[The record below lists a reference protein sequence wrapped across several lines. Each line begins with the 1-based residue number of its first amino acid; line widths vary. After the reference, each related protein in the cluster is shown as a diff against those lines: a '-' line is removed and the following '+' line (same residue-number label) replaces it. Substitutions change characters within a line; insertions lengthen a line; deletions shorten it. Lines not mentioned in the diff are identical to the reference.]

1 MAQQM
6 TVKEGHAAN
15 DWIGEIH
22 DQVHRAFGRHVYRVE
37 PFRLRF
43 WLIVCGIEQEMDLV
57 NVKWM
62 NLMRLVHNSPVL
74 IRTDADTGHGRVLGS
89 ISLAVNIEACLSS
102 VKVTVKSGEVFSS
115 EGSVASELGTN
126 TDFCILAGAVRVAR
140 ASVFTSQVCEDHT
153 RIGIAVGIG
162 IKAPRP

>member
-1 MAQQM
+1 MLRCHRRQASVTSPLVKKDLRHHPFVLMAQQM

-43 WLIVCGIEQEMDLV
+43 WLIVCGVEQEMDLV

-62 NLMRLVHNSPVL
+62 NLMRLIHDSPVL
-74 IRTDADTGHGRVLGS
+74 IRTHANTVIG
-89 ISLAVNIEACLSS
+89 ASS
-102 VKVTVKSGEVFSS
+102 
-115 EGSVASELGTN
+115 
-126 TDFCILAGAVRVAR
+126 
-140 ASVFTSQVCEDHT
+140 
-153 RIGIAVGIG
+153 
-162 IKAPRP
+162 RPNLLPLM